1 MIDALVKHDRVPR
14 FQLVIGFLAVYLIW
28 GSTYLAIRFTIETI
42 PPLFSAAIR
51 FLIGGTLLYAYARF
65 SGAIAATKLQ
75 WRNSA
80 VIGLLLVVGG
90 TGTVT
95 WAEQYVPSGLA
106 ALMVAAMPFWMVL
119 IEWIR
124 PEGRRPVT
132 SVVLG
137 LVLGFVGIIILIGPI
152 QLAAEGITG
161 ILGTAALLLATLSWA
176 SGSIYSRHIDLP
188 ESKLLSV
195 GIQMLAGGVVLGI
208 LAGVTGEFP
217 RVDFSAMTLKSIGGL
232 FYLAIVGSLAF
243 VAYVWLLKVTT
254 PAKASTYA
262 FVNPVVAVF
271 LGWLLGGEE
280 ITART
285 IVAATVIVSAV
296 AVITVY
302 KDKHPTKQ
310 TPQIPK
316 EPVPTVSTCQQD

>member
-1 MIDALVKHDRVPR
+1 MIDALSKHDAVPR
-14 FQLVIGFLAVYLIW
+14 YRLIIGFLAVYLIW

-42 PPLFSAAIR
+42 PPLFSAGVR
-51 FLIGGTLLYAYARF
+51 FLIGGTLLYTYARF
-65 SGAIAATKLQ
+65 SGAVAATKLQ

-80 VIGLLLVVGG
+80 IIGLLLVVGG

-119 IEWIR
+119 IEWMR
-124 PEGRRPVT
+124 PAGRRPVT

-137 LVLGFVGIIILIGPI
+137 LILGFAGIIILIGPI
-152 QLAAEGITG
+152 QVAAEGITG
-161 ILGTAALLLATLSWA
+161 LLGTAALLLATLSWA

-195 GIQMLAGGVVLGI
+195 GIQMLAGGVVLSL
-208 LAGVTGEFP
+208 LAGATGEFP
-217 RVDFSAMTLKSIGGL
+217 RVDFAAMTLKSIGGL
-232 FYLAIVGSLAF
+232 FYLAIIGSLAF

-285 IVAATVIVSAV
+285 IIAAAVIISAV
-296 AVITVY
+296 AVITIY
-302 KDKHPTKQ
+302 KDKQPMKQ
-310 TPQIPK
+310 VPDSPK
-316 EPVPTVSTCQQD
+316 EPVPAVSACQPE

>member
-1 MIDALVKHDRVPR
+1 MIDALAKHDRVPR

-217 RVDFSAMTLKSIGGL
+217 QVDFSAMTLKSIGGL
-232 FYLAIVGSLAF
+232 FYLAIIGSLAF

-302 KDKHPTKQ
+302 KDKRPTKQ